1 MPAVAPG
8 KGKSK
13 DGNYISQ
20 EAQWLASGGVETE
33 RGAGPSVSDL
43 WAPSESLRA
52 SPNVSS
58 ASSASE
64 RSALLELSPRAPGAL
79 HPLSPIPPTSAMLR
93 AVQGT
98 AHGPARGT
106 ERDWPDTRCQVA
118 KQRSEPRAELRE
130 GGRLEVAERSGRALK
145 AAARRSAWKC
155 GGELGLLPK
164 SK

>member
-1 MPAVAPG
+1 MPAVASG

-33 RGAGPSVSDL
+33 WGAWPSVSDR
-43 WAPSESLRA
+43 WVPSESLRT
-52 SPNVSS
+52 SPNVSSVSS

-93 AVQGT
+93 AVQEQLTGRRAALSET
-98 AHGPARGT
+98 GRIPAVRSLSKGPSLEQSCG
-106 ERDWPDTRCQVA
+106 
-118 KQRSEPRAELRE
+118 RE
-130 GGRLEVAERSGRALK
+130 GAWRWPGGQAE
-145 AAARRSAWKC
+145 
-155 GGELGLLPK
+155 P
-164 SK
+164 